1 MGGVSDDVELA
12 PPIKWMAL
20 MCSFF
25 MALAVL
31 HLDCFDSKQARA
43 QILSKFWHQ
52 PCLVIISEVL
62 MFCLKVFETSGDQEL
77 KVSLKTLIDIGV
89 ETSVTRLPPERQ
101 EPHANGAI
109 GSQKVQDC
117 RGFTVLETLVV
128 VMFIGIVASILI
140 PRFTSIT
147 QAATTVKCAANLLSF
162 AEEIELIYLDSPVPS
177 QADLGNKDIGWPNG
191 KWKDYW
197 YVPNNKDFNS
207 GHGNDLDGCDEEN
220 PGKSTPNRE
229 CIPMRFLIVCK
240 HQSHGDQSDAKYL
253 FITDMYPPQI
263 VPFEEYRHTYLL
275 DAKWWPT
282 EDPGFDAW
290 IGKTPTH

>member
-1 MGGVSDDVELA
+1 
-12 PPIKWMAL
+12 MAL

-52 PCLVIISEVL
+52 PCMLKTLEGL
-62 MFCLKVFETSGDQEL
+62 MFHLKAFEAIADQEL
-77 KVSLKTLIDIGV
+77 KASPKTHFDIGV
-89 ETSVTRLPPERQ
+89 ETSVSRLHPERQ
-101 EPHANGAI
+101 EPQANGAI
-109 GSQKVQDC
+109 GNQKVQYC
-117 RGFTVLETLVV
+117 RGFSVLELVIG
-128 VMFIGIVASILI
+128 VMIIGLVASILI
-140 PRFTSIT
+140 PRITGVT
-147 QAATTVKCAANLLSF
+147 QAATTIKCAANLLSF
-162 AEEIELIYLDSPVPS
+162 AEEVELIWLDSPAPS
-177 QADLGNKDIGWPNG
+177 QAGLEKKDIGWPNG

-220 PGKSTPNRE
+220 PGKSTPNRD
-229 CIPMRFLIVCK
+229 CIPMRFLIVCN
-240 HQSHGDQSDAKYL
+240 HQSHGDQGDAKYL

-275 DAKWWPT
+275 DAKWWPK
-282 EDPGFDAW
+282 EDPGFDDW
-290 IGKTPTH
+290 IGQTPKQ